1 MTTART
7 PRDGAPGVHPPT
19 PLRRVSFFLPALE
32 GGGAERVTLT
42 IAEGLAAR
50 GHDVELV
57 VGHRRGALADA
68 VPQSLPVVD
77 LGRPRVTRSVRPL
90 RRHLRRRRPD
100 VVVSALFHAN
110 LVAIAASRGLGIP
123 LVVVEHNTMS
133 VKFGAATTRRDR
145 LAPLACAVAYRLVD
159 QVGAVSEGV
168 ADDLAEHLHLPRQRV
183 RVLRNPVGYD
193 EVRRRA
199 AEPVSHP
206 WFDEGADVVL
216 AVGRLTEQ
224 KDFATLVRAVAM
236 VPEVR
241 LLVLGEGEDRA
252 ALTELAASLGVA
264 DRVDLHGFVANP
276 YPYFARAE
284 VIVMSSRWEGLPT
297 VLLEALPFPARIVST
312 DCPSGPHEILAG
324 GRFGRLV
331 PVGDPEALARA
342 LDAARTEPPTDRSEA
357 WARYDRPVAVS
368 DYEAVVDEVVGR
380 RSRR

>member
-1 MTTART
+1 MTSSWSWGTGAARW
-7 PRDGAPGVHPPT
+7 PT
-19 PLRRVSFFLPALE
+19 PVP
-32 GGGAERVTLT
+32 
-42 IAEGLAAR
+42 
-50 GHDVELV
+50 GH
-57 VGHRRGALADA
+57 
-68 VPQSLPVVD
+68 LPVVD
-77 LGRPRVTRSVRPL
+77 LGRPRVTRSVLPL

-100 VVVSALFHAN
+100 VLVSALFHAN
-110 LVAIAASRGLGIP
+110 LVAITASRGLGIP
-123 LVVVEHNTMS
+123 LLVVEHNTMS

-145 LAPLACAVAYRLVD
+145 LAPLACSIAYRLVD

-168 ADDLAEHLHLPRQRV
+168 ADDLAEYLHFPRERV
-183 RVLRNPVGYD
+183 RVLRNPVDYE

-206 WFDEGADVVL
+206 WFDEGAAVVL

-224 KDFATLVRAVAM
+224 KDFATLIRAVAT

-252 ALTELAASLGVA
+252 ALTELADSLGVA

-312 DCPSGPHEILAG
+312 DCPSGPREILAG

-331 PVGDPEALARA
+331 PVGDPDALARA
-342 LDAARTEPPTDRSEA
+342 IGAARTEPPTDRSEA

-368 DYEAVVDEVVGR
+368 DYEAAIDEVVGR
-380 RSRR
+380 RSQR